1 MNGMIVLHFSA
12 QRGEGNL
19 PKVTQLIGGSV
30 QFSSVAQS
38 SDSL

>member
-12 QRGEGNL
+12 QRGEGSL